1 MASGQVVMRAR
12 YKNNGVKDPGVQ
24 GVLIMTEDKLD
35 FSPDDPMPS
44 AKLNV
49 GFRSIKGH
57 KFSREGSQK
66 QALLM
71 LTGSDKNYTFEFD
84 KFTERDICRDFVGKV
99 LGKIQ
104 AKESSASDA
113 KVDPEK
119 SATTLHDEQLRPE
132 EMKLRMKLIAE
143 NSELQKLHKQFVIG
157 GVLTEAE
164 FWATRKKLLA
174 VDASKMSKQRL
185 GFKSAMLADVRP
197 LTDGRTNKV
206 TFSLTP
212 EIIQQIFTEKPAVHQ
227 AFLKF
232 VPSKMTEKD
241 FWTKYCR
248 AEFLHRTKNAVAAA
262 AEAAEDEELAVFLK
276 QDAILAGEARQ
287 KIRRV
292 DPTLDMEADEGDD
305 YIHLPDHG
313 IFRDGSKEFTDSE
326 YEQYKRTLAQDLN
339 RHAAVVLEG
348 RTLDMELG
356 DTRTVAEA
364 LAKSK
369 KADLATQMSDEKANH
384 NRSERASRMA
394 EIEDLQTPN
403 NLPFAPLHIK
413 DPREYFDSQQANAL
427 KALGDTAVGTKTINC
442 NVNTAQAYGFLRK
455 SISEMKVTG
464 LSYPVIESEVARKVL
479 IGLSQQL
486 SSTKYNLGKNPQES
500 ILDRLPKKTKEELLH
515 FWISIQELLKHF
527 WSSYPITTTYLNTK
541 VSRLKDAMAD
551 IYPKLQ
557 GIKESA
563 QPDFRHQV
571 SLLVQPMVQA
581 LDAAFTYYDADLQK
595 RSMRS

>member
-1 MASGQVVMRAR
+1 MRAR

-35 FSPDDPMPS
+35 FSPDDP
-44 AKLNV
+44 
-49 GFRSIKGH
+49 IK
-57 KFSREGSQK
+57 EGSQK
-66 QALLM
+66 QAPLM
-71 LTGSDKNYTFEFD
+71 LTQKPTSGSDKSYTFEFD
-84 KFTERDICRDFVGKV
+84 KFAERDICRDFVGKV

-104 AKESSASDA
+104 ARQSSAPDA
-113 KVDPEK
+113 KVDSEK

-132 EMKLRMKLIAE
+132 EMKLPIKLLAE
-143 NSELQKLHKQFVIG
+143 NTELQKLHKQFVIG
-157 GVLTEAE
+157 GVLTEAG

-174 VDASKMSKQRL
+174 VDVSKMSKQRL

-241 FWTKYCR
+241 FWTKYFR

-276 QDAILAGEARQ
+276 QDAILTSEAHQ
-287 KIRRV
+287 KIRR
-292 DPTLDMEADEGDD
+292 
-305 YIHLPDHG
+305 
-313 IFRDGSKEFTDSE
+313 EFTDSE

-339 RHAAVVLEG
+339 RHASVVLEG
-348 RTLDMELG
+348 RTSDMELG
-356 DTRTVAEA
+356 DARTVAEA
-364 LAKSK
+364 LAMSK
-369 KADLATQMSDEKANH
+369 K
-384 NRSERASRMA
+384 
-394 EIEDLQTPN
+394 IEDLQTPH
-403 NLPFAPLHIK
+403 NLPFAHLLIK

-427 KALGDTAVGTKTINC
+427 KALGDTAVGIKTINC

-464 LSYPVIESEVARKVL
+464 LNDPVIEPEVARNIL

-486 SSTKYNLGKNPQES
+486 SSTKYNLGKNPQEN

-515 FWISIQELLKHF
+515 FWISIQELLKRF

-563 QPDFRHQV
+563 
-571 SLLVQPMVQA
+571 
-581 LDAAFTYYDADLQK
+581 LDAAFTHYDADLQK

>member
-1 MASGQVVMRAR
+1 MYGGQVVMRAR

-35 FSPDDPMPS
+35 FLPDDRKPS
-44 AKLNV
+44 ARLSV
-49 GFRSIKGH
+49 GFRSIERQR
-57 KFSREGSQK
+57 FSLK

-71 LTGSDKNYTFEFD
+71 LIQEPTTGSGKSYTFEFN
-84 KFTERDICRDFVGKV
+84 KFAERDICQDFVGKV

-104 AKESSASDA
+104 ARESSALDA
-113 KVDPEK
+113 KVDSEN
-119 SATTLHDEQLRPE
+119 SATALHDEQLSPE
-132 EMKLRMKLIAE
+132 EMELRMKLLAE

-157 GVLTEAE
+157 GVLREAE

-174 VDASKMSKQRL
+174 VDVNKMSKQRL

-212 EIIQQIFTEKPAVHQ
+212 EIIHQIFIEKPAVHQ

-232 VPSKMTEKD
+232 VPSKMTEMD

-248 AEFLHRTKNAVAAA
+248 AEFLHRTKNSVAAA
-262 AEAAEDEELAVFLK
+262 AEAAEDEELAIFLK
-276 QDAILAGEARQ
+276 QDAVLAREARQ

-292 DPTLDMEADEGDD
+292 DPSLDMEADEGDD
-305 YIHLPDHG
+305 YIHLLDHG
-313 IFRDGSKEFTDSE
+313 IYRDGSKEFTDSE
-326 YEQYKRTLAQDLN
+326 YDQYKRTLAQDLN

-348 RTLDMELG
+348 RTLDMGLG
-356 DTRTVAEA
+356 NTRTVAEA
-364 LAKSK
+364 LVKSK
-369 KADLATQMSDEKANH
+369 MADFAAQISDEKANH
-384 NRSERASRMA
+384 NRLERASRMA
-394 EIEDLQTPN
+394 VIEDLQPPH
-403 NLPFAPLHIK
+403 NLPFAPLLIK

-427 KALGDTAVGTKTINC
+427 KALGDTETINC
-442 NVNTAQAYGFLRK
+442 NVNTVQAYGFLRK

-464 LSYPVIESEVARKVL
+464 LSDPLIEPEVASTVF
-479 IGLSQQL
+479 IGSSQQL
-486 SSTKYNLGKNPQES
+486 SSTKYNLGKNPQEN
-500 ILDRLPKKTKEELLH
+500 ILDILPRKLKK
-515 FWISIQELLKHF
+515 LLKHF

-557 GIKESA
+557 GVKESA
-563 QPDFRHQV
+563 PSDFRHQV

-581 LDAAFTYYDADLQK
+581 LDAAFTHYDADLQNC
-595 RSMRS
+595 RRDQ